1 MAGTP
6 TRPTTNRN
14 RSSVWRS
21 RRPYARK
28 RAIPV
33 VQKNDGRVSADPN
46 DPEVARAI
54 RNEQIQ
60 QRKTKRAHSKRNR
73 IIGIV
78 GTILGLLG
86 LAGAAVGTYRWSQTK
101 YYLGDDN
108 GSVTIFQGV
117 PTSIFGLK
125 LSHAVAD
132 TGMKASEWPPS

>member
-6 TRPTTNRN
+6 TRPTTSRN
-14 RSSVWRS
+14 RSSVAQPSTVREETGD
-21 RRPYARK
+21 RTNPDTGE
-28 RAIPV
+28 IPV

-78 GTILGLLG
+78 VTILVLLG
-86 LAGAAVGTYRWSQTK
+86 LA
-101 YYLGDDN
+101 
-108 GSVTIFQGV
+108 
-117 PTSIFGLK
+117 
-125 LSHAVAD
+125 
-132 TGMKASEWPPS
+132 EPPSARIVGARPSIISAMTTAA